1 MVAPTSLW
9 IRVCSSARWLSLST
23 SLCSCAMVAA
33 HLRHSQLQLLNSA
46 VVITVD
52 TDSVEPDPELELDR
66 LYISGNVIWKKYK
79 YCISPGA

>member
-1 MVAPTSLW
+1 
-9 IRVCSSARWLSLST
+9 
-23 SLCSCAMVAA
+23 MVAA

-52 TDSVEPDPELELDR
+52 TDSVEPDPELALDR

-79 YCISPGA
+79 YCISLGA